1 MSRLT
6 QQNKVLAIIPAR
18 AGSKRLPNKNIKLL
32 AGKPLICWT
41 VEAAKNTKLDM
52 DVVVS
57 TDSQMVADIALGCG
71 ADVPFLR
78 PAELASD
85 TASTFDV
92 LEDTINKL
100 AAQGRHYEYL
110 ILLQPTSPLRQSIHI
125 EQAFERLLNDTVKS
139 VVSVTAVEHPI
150 EWTMTLPVNNCLD
163 SFIANQLSQLKIR
176 SQDLPKRYQL
186 NGAIM
191 CGRLQ
196 DIMAEKSFYLQQGTY
211 AYEMDKQFSVDIDYV
226 EDFEYAEFLVA
237 KHLTNIV

>member
-1 MSRLT
+1 M
-6 QQNKVLAIIPAR
+6 LAIIPAR
-18 AGSKRLPNKNIKLL
+18 AGSKRLPHKNIKLL

-41 VEAAKNTKLDM
+41 VEAAINTKLDM

-78 PAELASD
+78 PAKLASD

-92 LEDTINKL
+92 LENTINKL
-100 AAQGRHYEYL
+100 VAQGRHYEYL
-110 ILLQPTSPLRQSIHI
+110 VLLQPTSPLRQSIHI
-125 EQAFERLLNDTVKS
+125 EEAFERLLKDTVKS

-150 EWTMTLPVNNCLD
+150 EWTMTLPDNNCLD
-163 SFIANQLSQLKIR
+163 SFIANQIDQLKTR

-196 DIMAEKSFYLQQGTY
+196 DVMAEKSFYLQQGTY
-211 AYEMDKQFSVDIDYV
+211 AYEMDKQFSIDIDYA
-226 EDFEYAEFLVA
+226 EDFDYAEFLVTKYPTRLA
-237 KHLTNIV
+237 